1 MSNADVSAF
10 DVNNAAFEKRE
21 RIKPDI
27 VQPYMA
33 ARAVGISRQ
42 RLHQWIKAGRVGSV
56 AVYGKRWVSIEEV
69 MECKTRMDSKG

>member
-1 MSNADVSAF
+1 MTDN
-10 DVNNAAFEKRE
+10 
-21 RIKPDI
+21 KPDI

-56 AVYGKRWVSIEEV
+56 EVYGSRWVSIEEV
-69 MECKTRMDSKG
+69 RECKARMEGGK

>member
-10 DVNNAAFEKRE
+10 DVNNAAKEKSE

-33 ARAVGISRQ
+33 ARAAGISRQ

-56 AVYGKRWVSIEEV
+56 EVYGSRWVSIEEV
-69 MECKTRMDSKG
+69 RECKERMG